1 MKVIKLIAESF
12 RFAWNSLKVNKFRTI
27 LSLGGVTVGIFAII
41 AVFTVVD
48 SLENSIKSSF
58 DFLGTNT
65 ININKWPYG
74 FGGEYKWWDYVNRPY
89 PDMSDY
95 EFLKD
100 KLEYA
105 EGISLYV
112 LRGNQSYKREN
123 NSIDGVFL
131 SGVTYSYNT
140 VFDFN
145 IIEGRYFTEME
156 GNYGRKVAV
165 IGQNIAEAL
174 FPKSEPIGKEIA
186 IRGVKFKVIG
196 LFEKEGEALISSA
209 SKDDI
214 CLIPYKAFSK
224 IYYSGRRRGIG
235 PTIAVK
241 GMESDIGL
249 VELEGELTELMRRK
263 HALKP
268 KDKDDFA
275 INRTEAIANAIGSV
289 FDVIGIAGWVI
300 GGFSILVGGFGI
312 ANIMFVSV
320 RERTNIIGIQK
331 SLGAKNYFI
340 LFEFLF
346 ESIFLSLIG
355 GLIGLLMVYGLTFI
369 PMGSLETSLSVQ
381 NITIGLVVSTVI
393 GTVSGIVP
401 AALAAR
407 LDPVIAIRT
416 SG

>member
-12 RFAWNSLKVNKFRTI
+12 KFAWNSLKVNKFRTV

-105 EGISLYV
+105 EGITLYV

-145 IIEGRYFTEME
+145 ITEGRYFTEME
-156 GNYGRKVAV
+156 GSYGRKVAV

-174 FPKSEPIGKEIA
+174 FPNTDPIGKELA

-241 GMESDIGL
+241 GKESDIGL

-268 KDKDDFA
+268 KDKNDFA

-355 GLIGLLMVYGLTFI
+355 GLIGLLMVYALTFV

-416 SG
+416 TA